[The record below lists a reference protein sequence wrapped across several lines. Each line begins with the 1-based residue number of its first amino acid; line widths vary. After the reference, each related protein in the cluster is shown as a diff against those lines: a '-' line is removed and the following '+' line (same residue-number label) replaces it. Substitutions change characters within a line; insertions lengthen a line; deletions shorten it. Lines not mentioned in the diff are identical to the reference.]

1 MGDAGE
7 LPKTYKGVV
16 YDEPGKVST
25 KIVDLDMPEP
35 GAGEVLINLTHSG
48 VCHSDLGV
56 MTNRWAGLPAPTQPG
71 QVGGHEGVGKI
82 VKMGPGTESAAVKV
96 GDRVGIK
103 WISAICGSCP
113 ACLAGHDGVCFNQ
126 KVSGYYTPGT
136 FQQYVLGPANYVTP
150 IPESL
155 PSDAAAPMLCAGVTV
170 YSALRKSSAK
180 AGDWVVLL
188 GAGGGLGHLATQ
200 IASRGMGMRV
210 IGIDAG
216 SKEELAKECGAEVF
230 IDHTKGNAEEEV
242 KKATGGLGA
251 QAVLVLTAANAA
263 YASGMGMLKFGG
275 TLVCVGLPEG
285 ELKGIATAYPQFL
298 VAKAQKIVGVAV
310 GDRREA
316 IETLDFAERGL
327 VKTHFRTIK
336 MDKLTETFEQ
346 MDRGELAGRVVLDLS

>member
-1 MGDAGE
+1 VLEFLPESYPLSISISRDTNFSYHFILHSLLKMGSTGD

-35 GAGEVLINLTHSG
+35 GPGEVLINLTHSG

-56 MTNRWAGLPAPTQPG
+56 MTNRWAGLPAPTQAG

-82 VKMGPGTESAAVKV
+82 VKMGPGTETSSVKL

-113 ACLAGHDGVCFNQ
+113 ACLSGHDGVCFNQ

-150 IPESL
+150 VPESL

-180 AGDWVVLL
+180 SGDWVVLL
-188 GAGGGLGHLATQ
+188 GAGGGLGMLRTGH
-200 IASRGMGMRV
+200 SRV
-210 IGIDAG
+210 
-216 SKEELAKECGAEVF
+216 
-230 IDHTKGNAEEEV
+230 H
-242 KKATGGLGA
+242 
-251 QAVLVLTAANAA
+251 
-263 YASGMGMLKFGG
+263 GMLADHPIPSYRSSGHADCFPGH
-275 TLVCVGLPEG
+275 EH
-285 ELKGIATAYPQFL
+285 AR
-298 VAKAQKIVGVAV
+298 
-310 GDRREA
+310 DW
-316 IETLDFAERGL
+316 
-327 VKTHFRTIK
+327 H
-336 MDKLTETFEQ
+336 
-346 MDRGELAGRVVLDLS
+346 